1 VKESCVLDLTDYF
14 KKIFTLDMLILNE
27 DRHLNNLAVILKG
40 NMGKDNSAI
49 STGKIQGII

>member
-1 VKESCVLDLTDYF
+1 M
-14 KKIFTLDMLILNE
+14 DMLILNE

-40 NMGKDNSAI
+40 NMGKDNSAV